1 RSDRFAGGT
10 RHGGRVPSR
19 AQDHRPASRRGDRR
33 RRSRRGEG
41 RRGGTERLS
50 WRLRLMLALKGLNT
64 HYGASHILQGV
75 DLAVPDGRIIALL
88 GRNGVGKSTTLRTVM
103 GLVNPS
109 AGTIELDGVDIAGWP
124 PHRVARAG
132 VAYVP
137 EGRLIFPD
145 LTVIENIK
153 VAERMPARA
162 WPVPRL
168 FELFPSLRER
178 QTNRGSQL
186 SGGEQQ
192 MLAFARALISD
203 PKVLLL
209 DEPSQGLA
217 PLVVR
222 ELARVIRH
230 LRDAE
235 VAILLIEQNMKLA
248 EAIADEL
255 HIMVK
260 GRIVYSAE
268 RDRFHVEAA
277 EVRSR
282 YLTV

>member
-1 RSDRFAGGT
+1 
-10 RHGGRVPSR
+10 
-19 AQDHRPASRRGDRR
+19 
-33 RRSRRGEG
+33 
-41 RRGGTERLS
+41 
-50 WRLRLMLALKGLNT
+50 MLIIKGLNT

-75 DLAVPDGRIIALL
+75 DLEVPDGRIIALL

-103 GLVNPS
+103 GLVPPS
-109 AGTIELDGVDIAGWP
+109 GGSVELDGVNIAGWR
-124 PHRVARAG
+124 PHQVARAG

-145 LTVIENIK
+145 LSVIENIK
-153 VAERMPARA
+153 VAERTPARA

-168 FELFPSLRER
+168 LELFPALRER
-178 QTNRGSQL
+178 ARNRGVNL

-192 MLAFARALISD
+192 MLAIARALVSE

-222 ELARVIRH
+222 ELAGVIRK
-230 LRDAE
+230 LRDE
-235 VAILLIEQNMKLA
+235 NVTILLVEQNMKLA
-248 EAIADEL
+248 EAVADEM
-255 HIMVK
+255 HVMVK
-260 GRIVYSAE
+260 GRMVYAATPERFRAE
-268 RDRFHVEAA
+268 EQ
-277 EVRSR
+277 EIRSR